1 MSGATTTQG
10 TGPGAAWN
18 NKGPGNGRNMYVP
31 SVNPHIVAAGT
42 VTLAAGAATV
52 TFPNAL
58 TGSETGYVV
67 MLTPEA
73 ANVASVSSKD
83 DTGGNFASFDIAGTG
98 TDDVMWMVVKAG
110 FGLDI

>member
-42 VTLAAGAATV
+42 ATLSGGAATV

-67 MLTPEA
+67 MLTSET
-73 ANVASVSSKD
+73 ANLSSVSAKTDSS
-83 DTGGNFASFDIAGTG
+83 GNFASFAIAGNG

-110 FGLDI
+110 FGLDA

>member
-42 VTLAAGAATV
+42 AVLSGGTATV

-73 ANVASVSSKD
+73 GNLAYVSAKTDSS
-83 DTGGNFASFDIAGTG
+83 GNFASFTITG
-98 TDDVMWMVVKAG
+98 NTTNHVMWMVVKAG
-110 FGLDI
+110 FGLDV

>member
-42 VTLAAGAATV
+42 ATLSAGVATV

-58 TGSETGYVV
+58 TGSETGYIV
-67 MLTPEA
+67 MLTSETSNSA
-73 ANVASVSSKD
+73 YVSAKTDSSS
-83 DTGGNFASFDIAGTG
+83 NFASFTITGTG
-98 TDDVMWMVVKAG
+98 TDDIMWMVAKAG
-110 FGLDI
+110 FGLEI